1 MDGQQTLA
9 ALRGLL
15 AVVEENKHGVFTLRS
30 SAQALRLG
38 SLLSLM
44 FDSQQRPRVM
54 SPGYCLQVAGRLI
67 GLLDVDVSD
76 AFTRNL
82 YQQWAAAFVCD
93 AATATPARTGEAEAG
108 PQAMQQSVCL
118 LLGQLAKV
126 WAVARDHAQVDAAG
140 AAREEMSARSA
151 PFFREMPATVANDLM
166 LAILNVLSGF
176 RVPFDQAKAAIAQVL
191 QAEDLRVLLAEI
203 DQALGHE
210 MRTFISWAG
219 EAPKQATPQADS
231 GGHHD
236 QAGL

>member
-1 MDGQQTLA
+1 MDGKQTLS
-9 ALRGLL
+9 ALRSLL
-15 AVVEENKHGVFTLRS
+15 AMVDENKRGVFTLRS

-44 FDSQQRPRVM
+44 FDSQQRPRAM
-54 SPGYCLQVAGRLI
+54 SPGYCLQVAGHLI
-67 GLLDVDVSD
+67 GLLDVEVSD
-76 AFTRNL
+76 AFTQNL
-82 YQQWAAAFVCD
+82 YQQWAAALVCD
-93 AATATPARTGEAEAG
+93 AAAATPARTGEPEAG

-118 LLGQLAKV
+118 LLGQLAEV
-126 WAVARDHAQVDAAG
+126 WAVARDHAQVDAVG
-140 AAREEMSARSA
+140 AAREEMAARSA
-151 PFFREMPATVANDLM
+151 SLFREMPATVANDLM